1 MTYADTEILSQPEI
15 WRQVAS
21 FAPDVIGQLPQKGE
35 RVAAVGCGS
44 SWFMSQAYA
53 GLRES
58 LGFGETDFFTAREFP
73 FDRKYDRIVAISR
86 SGTTTETRE
95 LLQKSKIPSVSIT
108 AVPDSPI
115 AKLSTSAIVMPFAD
129 EQSVV
134 QTRWAT
140 AALGLLRISLG
151 FDLLS
156 IVKDA
161 ELAIDENISGL
172 LDVEQITF
180 IGNGWTI
187 GLAQEAALKTREAAQ
202 FWSEAYP
209 SFDYRHG
216 PMSIAQKGRAVW
228 AFGPIEPK
236 LVEEIKAT
244 GAYFESN
251 DLDPMAQLIKA
262 QRVAIA
268 LGKKRGLNPDEPR
281 GLTRSVILN

>member
-1 MTYADTEILSQPEI
+1 MTYADTEIASQPEI
-15 WRQVAS
+15 WRQVAA
-21 FAPDVIGQLPQKGE
+21 FAPSVLGQLPQKGE

-95 LLQKSKIPSVSIT
+95 LLQQSKIPSVSIT

-140 AALGLLRISLG
+140 AALGLLRMSLG

>member
-1 MTYADTEILSQPEI
+1 MTYADTEISSQPEI

-58 LGFGETDFFTAREFP
+58 LGFGETDFFTALEFP

-95 LLQKSKIPSVSIT
+95 LLQQSKIPSVSIT

-140 AALGLLRISLG
+140 AALGLLRMSLG

>member
-140 AALGLLRISLG
+140 AALGLLRMSLG

>member
-1 MTYADTEILSQPEI
+1 MTYADTEIASQPEI
-15 WRQVAS
+15 WRQVAA
-21 FAPDVIGQLPQKGE
+21 FAPSVLGQLPQKGE

-73 FDRKYDRIVAISR
+73 YERKYDRIVAISR

-95 LLQKSKIPSVSIT
+95 LLQQTKIPSISIT

-115 AKLSTSAIVMPFAD
+115 AKLSTSSIVMPFAD

-156 IVKDA
+156 IVNDA
-161 ELAIDENISGL
+161 EIALQEDISQL
-172 LDVEQITF
+172 LEVEQFSF

-209 SFDYRHG
+209 AFDYRHG

-228 AFGPIEPK
+228 AFGSIDQDLANDINK
-236 LVEEIKAT
+236 T
-244 GAYFESN
+244 GALFESSK
-251 DLDPMAQLIKA
+251 LDPMAHVIKA

-281 GLTRSVILN
+281 GLSRSVILN

>member
-1 MTYADTEILSQPEI
+1 MTYADTEISSQPEI

-95 LLQKSKIPSVSIT
+95 LLQQSKIPSVSIT

>member
-1 MTYADTEILSQPEI
+1 MTYADTEIASQPEI
-15 WRQVAS
+15 WRQVAA
-21 FAPDVIGQLPQKGE
+21 FAPSAIGQLPQKGE
-35 RVAAVGCGS
+35 RVAVVGCGS

-73 FDRKYDRIVAISR
+73 YNRKYDRIVAISR

-95 LLQKSKIPSVSIT
+95 LLQQTKIPSVSIT

-115 AKLSTSAIVMPFAD
+115 AKLSTAAIVMPFAD

-161 ELAIDENISGL
+161 QLAIDENILGI

-180 IGNGWTI
+180 LGNGWTI

-209 SFDYRHG
+209 AFDYRHG

-236 LVEEIKAT
+236 LVDEIKAT
-244 GAYFESN
+244 GAYFESS
-251 DLDPMAQLIKA
+251 DLDPMAHLIKA

>member
-1 MTYADTEILSQPEI
+1 MTYADTEISSQPEI

-95 LLQKSKIPSVSIT
+95 LLLKSKIPSVSIT

>member
-1 MTYADTEILSQPEI
+1 MTYADTEISSQPEI

>member
-1 MTYADTEILSQPEI
+1 M
-15 WRQVAS
+15 
-21 FAPDVIGQLPQKGE
+21 
-35 RVAAVGCGS
+35 CS
-44 SWFMSQAYA
+44 SD
-53 GLRES
+53 L
-58 LGFGETDFFTAREFP
+58 REFP

-95 LLQKSKIPSVSIT
+95 LLQQSKIPSVSIT

-140 AALGLLRISLG
+140 AALGLLRMSLG

>member
-1 MTYADTEILSQPEI
+1 MTYADTEISSQPEI

-95 LLQKSKIPSVSIT
+95 LLQQSKIPSVSIT

-140 AALGLLRISLG
+140 AALGLLRMSLG

>member
-1 MTYADTEILSQPEI
+1 MTYADTEISSQPEI

-95 LLQKSKIPSVSIT
+95 LLQQSKIPSVSIT

-187 GLAQEAALKTREAAQ
+187 GLAQEAALKSREAAQ

>member
-1 MTYADTEILSQPEI
+1 
-15 WRQVAS
+15 
-21 FAPDVIGQLPQKGE
+21 
-35 RVAAVGCGS
+35 
-44 SWFMSQAYA
+44 
-53 GLRES
+53 
-58 LGFGETDFFTAREFP
+58 
-73 FDRKYDRIVAISR
+73 
-86 SGTTTETRE
+86 
-95 LLQKSKIPSVSIT
+95 
-108 AVPDSPI
+108 
-115 AKLSTSAIVMPFAD
+115 MPFAD

-140 AALGLLRISLG
+140 AALGLLRMSLG

-228 AFGPIEPK
+228 AFGHIEPK

>member
-115 AKLSTSAIVMPFAD
+115 AKLSTSVIVMPFAD